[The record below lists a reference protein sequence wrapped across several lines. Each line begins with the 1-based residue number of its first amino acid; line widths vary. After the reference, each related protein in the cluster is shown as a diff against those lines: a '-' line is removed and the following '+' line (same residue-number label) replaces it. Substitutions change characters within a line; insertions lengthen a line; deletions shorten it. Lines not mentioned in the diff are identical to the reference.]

1 MDPETEPGPT
11 TAERRVS
18 DGDGDSEVA
27 LSAAPPTCEGDEVQM
42 EQGRGTEEVG
52 NPSENGAA
60 GVQGVRVGQVSLQ
73 SGEGMERIGDDVKS
87 GEKPPLPKRS
97 GANNLPVK
105 PVPRADHNA
114 AGRSSRH
121 NYNPSNPLYR
131 NHDGRPTSGCHPLL
145 LSLLGFETCVASAAR
160 LTGVCNLRLEHPFLL
175 PGDHADSAF
184 GRIPT
189 A

>member
-1 MDPETEPGPT
+1 MNNG
-11 TAERRVS
+11 
-18 DGDGDSEVA
+18 DGDGEAA
-27 LSAAPPTCEGDEVQM
+27 LSAAPPTCEGDRVQM

-52 NPSENGAA
+52 NQSENGAA
-60 GVQGVRVGQVSLQ
+60 GVQGDAVRVGQVNLQ
-73 SGEGMERIGDDVKS
+73 RGEGVERVGDDLKS

-105 PVPRADHNA
+105 PMQRADHNA

-145 LSLLGFETCVASAAR
+145 LSLLGFETCVAKCSTTNR
-160 LTGVCNLRLEHPFLL
+160 CVQPQT
-175 PGDHADSAF
+175 
-184 GRIPT
+184 
-189 A
+189 